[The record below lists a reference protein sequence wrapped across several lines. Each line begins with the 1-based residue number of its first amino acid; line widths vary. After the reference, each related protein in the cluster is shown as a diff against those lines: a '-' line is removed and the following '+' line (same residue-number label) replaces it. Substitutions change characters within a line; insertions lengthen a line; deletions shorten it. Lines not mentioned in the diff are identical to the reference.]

1 MPQKLNSKNNFTFK
15 EWQKIKKFKK
25 KELITFYKKFIKNY
39 LSLNKKYCFN
49 KELSKKYIFNQI
61 KEVDIKKNYALK
73 LLPVG
78 IKDNI
83 NTKFLSTDYGLRSK
97 KKFNVGNNANIVDK
111 IINNGGLIFSKT
123 NCAEYAVHH
132 ISDKLNVNPHNNK
145 FIAGT
150 SSTGSAIAVSCGA
163 LPVAIGTQTAGSIIR
178 PASFCGVYG
187 FKPTF
192 GSIDRTGILKNNDLF
207 DTVGIISSEIRFI
220 ESVFKNVLNDSKD
233 FPWNKKY
240 QLNLNKFKKKKKLK
254 IGYFNDS
261 LQILNNSTPNI
272 KEFYQKILKHF
283 KANLK
288 LNPIT
293 GDLFNKFHA
302 YHEILYNKSL
312 SYYLKNYIKN
322 KSSLSKILK
331 EIVIKG
337 EKISVKEY
345 DSTLIKT
352 MSLKKKI
359 KKITSELD
367 FIVVPSTFSQ
377 APKIKH
383 KEINDT
389 SLIWTAMGYPCINI
403 PFKYSKNSLPFG
415 MLIISNEFNDFNLL
429 EFCKKIK
436 IKGMIKNAVK

>member
-25 KELITFYKKFIKNY
+25 EKLIIFYKKFIKKY
-39 LSLNKKYCFN
+39 LSLNKKYFFN
-49 KELSKKYIFNQI
+49 KELSEKYIINQI
-61 KEVDIKKNYALK
+61 KEIDIKKNYSLK
-73 LLPVG
+73 LLPIG

-83 NTKFLSTDYGLRSK
+83 NTKFLTTDYGLKSK

-132 ISDKLNVNPHNNK
+132 INDKLNINPHNNK

-207 DTVGIISSEIRFI
+207 DTVGIISSEIKFI
-220 ESVFKNVLNDSKD
+220 ESVFKNILNNSKD

-240 QLNLNKFKKKKKLK
+240 QFSLDKFKNKKKLK
-254 IGYFNDS
+254 IGYFDDS

-272 KEFYQKILKHF
+272 KEFYQKILKDLEI
-283 KANLK
+283 NLK
-288 LNPIT
+288 LNSIK
-293 GDLFNKFHA
+293 GNLFNKFHE

-312 SYYLKNYIKN
+312 SYYLKNYIKD
-322 KSSLSKILK
+322 KSSLSKNLNK
-331 EIVIKG
+331 IVTKG
-337 EKISVKEY
+337 EKISVGKY
-345 DSTLIKT
+345 NNTLIKT
-352 MSLKKKI
+352 ILLKKKI
-359 KKITSELD
+359 KKITAELD

-377 APKIKH
+377 APRIKH

-389 SLIWTAMGYPCINI
+389 SLIWTAMGYPCMNI

-415 MLIISNEFNDFNLL
+415 LLIISGEFNDFSLL

-436 IKGMIKNAVK
+436 LKGMIKGINE

>member
-15 EWQKIKKFKK
+15 DWQKIKKFKK
-25 KELITFYKKFIKNY
+25 KKLIIFYKKFIKKY
-39 LSLNKKYCFN
+39 LALNKKYLFN
-49 KELSKKYIFNQI
+49 KELSEKYIIDQI
-61 KEVDIKKNYALK
+61 KEIDIKKNYTLK
-73 LLPVG
+73 LLPIG

-83 NTKFLSTDYGLRSK
+83 NTKFLTTDYGLKSK

-132 ISDKLNVNPHNNK
+132 ISSKLNINPHNNK

-207 DTVGIISSEIRFI
+207 DTVGIISSEIKFI
-220 ESVFKNVLNDSKD
+220 ESVFKNILNNSKD

-240 QLNLNKFKKKKKLK
+240 QLSLDKFKNKKKLK
-254 IGYFNDS
+254 IGYFDNS
-261 LQILNNSTPNI
+261 LQILNNSSPNI
-272 KEFYQKILKHF
+272 KEFYQKILKNLEI
-283 KANLK
+283 NLK
-288 LNPIT
+288 LNSIK
-293 GDLFNKFHA
+293 GDLFNKFHK

-322 KSSLSKILK
+322 KSSLSKNLK
-331 EIVIKG
+331 KIVTKG
-337 EKISVKEY
+337 EKISVGEY
-345 DSTLIKT
+345 KNTLIKT
-352 MSLKKKI
+352 ISLKKKI
-359 KKITSELD
+359 KKITAELD

-389 SLIWTAMGYPCINI
+389 SLIWTAMGYPCMNI

-415 MLIISNEFNDFNLL
+415 LLIISDEFNDFSLL

-436 IKGMIKNAVK
+436 LKGMIKNINE